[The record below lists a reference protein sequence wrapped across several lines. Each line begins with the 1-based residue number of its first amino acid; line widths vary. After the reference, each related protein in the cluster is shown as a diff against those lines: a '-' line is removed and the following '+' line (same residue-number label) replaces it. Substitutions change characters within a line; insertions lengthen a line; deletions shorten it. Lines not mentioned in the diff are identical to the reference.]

1 MDQNNENQSI
11 IFLLLEDVPET
22 TQINH
27 VLVLDCIEDGSP
39 RMIWNQLAFQREPV
53 VLCVCCDLLVWFS

>member
-11 IFLLLEDVPET
+11 IFLLLEDVRET
-22 TQINH
+22 TKINH

-39 RMIWNQLAFQREPV
+39 RMI
-53 VLCVCCDLLVWFS
+53 